1 MRKVLLSLVVLA
13 LAAPAFA
20 ENKVVKPGDKAPTFS
35 GIPAIAPNGEQTSIS
50 LSDLKDDVVVL
61 VFLANH
67 CPAVKAADDRIIDFA
82 NDYKD
87 KPVKLVAVCVSNM
100 EEDRLPGIKESMK
113 EKHIN
118 YVYGYDESQAIGRAY
133 GAKVTPHFF
142 VLDKART
149 IRYVGAM
156 DDNVMNEA
164 KAKKQYL
171 RDAVDALLAG
181 KAPEVAETKA
191 IGCGISYKKS
201 SSN

>member
-20 ENKVVKPGDKAPTFS
+20 DNKVVKPGDKAPTFS

-50 LSDLKDDVVVL
+50 LPDLKEDVVVL

-67 CPAVKAADDRIIDFA
+67 CPAVMAADDRIIDFA

-87 KPVKLVAVCVSNM
+87 KPVKLVAVCVDARDD
-100 EEDRLPGIKESMK
+100 DRLPKIKEKMK
-113 EKHIN
+113 DKGLN

-133 GAKVTPHFF
+133 GASATPHFF
-142 VLDKART
+142 VLDKARN
-149 IRYVGAM
+149 IRYIGAM

-171 RDAVDALLAG
+171 RNAVDALLAG

-191 IGCGISYKKS
+191 IGCGIPYKS
-201 SSN
+201 SSK